1 MNLQFNLFE
10 LHDLAIPLVLADA
23 IVIFSVIC
31 FNIWSS
37 RVQKIRL
44 EIDLLNQKI
53 STLHPV
59 EHKDLMLL
67 SQQHEMDASVKTL
80 LQETHAGWMVFSQGD
95 AQNKVPQTLRSYR
108 PYAEIW
114 HIRRI
119 LKTKLNL
126 ELLEAMPNLL
136 VGFGLMC
143 TFAFLAVAL
152 LQTGQALQASDVSP
166 LQQETALQNLI
177 ATAGGKF
184 LVSIAGL
191 LCSLIWNWRIK
202 VMMNKLQDS
211 LRALCETLK
220 NLAPESATQMFM
232 QTQLGLLQ
240 EISVAIRPVLEAR
253 TIIFDTEKIAH

>member
-31 FNIWSS
+31 FNKWSS

-53 STLHPV
+53 STHHPV
-59 EHKDLMLL
+59 EHKDLMQL
-67 SQQHEMDASVKTL
+67 SQEHEMDASVKIL
-80 LQETHAGWMVFSQGD
+80 LQETNASWMAFPQSD
-95 AQNKVPQTLRSYR
+95 AQNKIPQTLRSYR

-152 LQTGQALQASDVSP
+152 LQTGQALRALDVSA

-184 LVSIAGL
+184 IVSIAGL

-202 VMMNKLQDS
+202 VIMNKLQNS
-211 LRALCETLK
+211 LHALCDTLK
-220 NLAPESATQMFM
+220 NIAPENATQIFM
-232 QTQLGLLQ
+232 QTQLCLLQ
-240 EISVAIRPVLEAR
+240 EISAAIRPVSEAR
-253 TIIFDTEKIAH
+253 TVILDAEK